1 MSNTTAVIV
10 GGARTPIGRYLGG
23 LRDVAAHDLGALVL
37 NAAAERIGLDPAL
50 VEEVIMGQSYQNGE
64 SVNIARMSL
73 LAADWPVEVPGITLD
88 RRCCSGLDAVCY
100 AAMLI
105 GSGNAQIVV
114 AGGVESMSRAEF
126 YIPGNL
132 IKWGLGGGKDPKW
145 GFMPKG
151 HGALSMWGLPFF
163 DRIQRARVMS
173 QPVERFGELNSMMA
187 WAETAAREEGI
198 TREAADTWAVRSHRK
213 ACEAIAS
220 GKFAE
225 EIVPVEIKGRKGE
238 TLIIDRDEPPREDTS
253 VEKLAHLGTV
263 YPDGICTAGN
273 SSTENDGAAAV
284 VVMSAAK
291 ARELGM
297 APLARIV
304 SHAVAAANPTLTYPA
319 VPAAVTRTL
328 DKAGIGIADL
338 DLIEIQEAFAAQM
351 LADAKLMGLSAD
363 DCEAKVNVNGSG
375 ISLGHPIGATG
386 TMRLVTLLHEL
397 RRRGGRYGLETI
409 CGGGGQGIA
418 ALFANDG
425 EVAGLAVDE

>member
-10 GGARTPIGRYLGG
+10 AGVRTPIGRYLGG
-23 LRDVAAHDLGALVL
+23 LRDIAAYDLGARVL
-37 NAAAERIGLDPAL
+37 KAAAERVGLDPAR
-50 VEEVIMGQSYQNGE
+50 VDEVVMGQSYQNGE

-105 GSGNAQIVV
+105 ASGNAQIVV

-126 YIPGNL
+126 YIPGDL
-132 IKWGLGGGKDPKW
+132 IKWGLGGGQDPKW

-198 TREAADTWAVRSHRK
+198 TREAADAWAVRSHRK

-220 GKFAE
+220 GKFIR
-225 EIVPVEIKGRKGE
+225 EIVPVELKGRKGE
-238 TLIIDRDEPPREDTS
+238 SVIIDRDEPPREDTT
-253 VEKLAHLGTV
+253 VEKLARLATV

-273 SSTENDGAAAV
+273 SSTENDGAAAL
-284 VVMSAAK
+284 VVMSEAK
-291 ARELGM
+291 ARELGL

-304 SHAVAAANPTLTYPA
+304 SHAVAAADPTLTYPA

-328 DKAGIGIADL
+328 DKAGIGIGDV

-351 LADAKLMGLSAD
+351 LADAKLMGLSAE
-363 DCEAKVNVNGSG
+363 DCERKVNVNGSG

-386 TMRLVTLLHEL
+386 AMRLVTLIHEL
-397 RRRGGRYGLETI
+397 KRRDGRYGLETI

-418 ALFANDG
+418 ALFVNDSKADSEEG
-425 EVAGLAVDE
+425 